1 MTRTLFTATLV
12 IALVATTVTSAVATP
27 ISYGRYLVVTDI
39 EVKMSNREVP
49 WPGGFCTVGGVT
61 GQELVTAPGGP
72 EAQLGRGRPH
82 FNYPWN
88 RGPFRDATLTP
99 ILFVCG
105 DEVSACF
112 HPSTVRV
119 NPAGALVVSLEFTLY
134 KGSGSS
140 FACDPAYLLDREA
153 VSLVVEGD
161 LRCLPKGSVRLEGPE
176 GDGATI
182 WNFCARVTYL
192 GPAPSPFEISS
203 LVCLFFDGAFSC
215 DIMTSG
221 AVAPLRYQW
230 MVNGAHD
237 PAFDNLA
244 TVTGPCPAGTF
255 VDVEVVVRDAMA
267 NLAQRSARHGCR

>member
-1 MTRTLFTATLV
+1 MTRTLFAATLV
-12 IALVATTVTSAVATP
+12 IALVATTVSSAVAAP

-39 EVKMSNREVP
+39 EVKMVNTEAP
-49 WPGGFCTVGGVT
+49 WPGRLCTVEGVT

-72 EAQLGRGRPH
+72 EAQLGTGRPH

-88 RGPFRDATLTP
+88 RGPFRDTTLTP

-112 HPSTVRV
+112 HPSTVRL
-119 NPAGALVVSLEFTLY
+119 NPAGAIVVSLEFTLY
-134 KGSGSS
+134 KGSGLS
-140 FACDPAYLLDREA
+140 FACDPADLLDREA
-153 VSLVVEGD
+153 VTLVAEGP
-161 LRCLPKGSVRLEGPE
+161 LWCLPKGSVHLEGPE
-176 GDGATI
+176 GDVATI
-182 WNFCARVTYL
+182 WNYCVRVTYL

-203 LVCLFFDGAFSC
+203 LVCLSFDGAFSC

-221 AVAPLRYQW
+221 AVAPLQYQW
-230 MVNGAHD
+230 TVNGVHD

-244 TVTGPCPAGTF
+244 TVTGPCPAGAF

-267 NLAQRSARHGCR
+267 NLAQRSARHRCR